1 MYFCIS
7 SKMTNIIFKLRM
19 ITIKKIAEIANVSVG
34 TVDRIIHNRGQVT
47 AENTA
52 NVNAI
57 IKKYNY
63 KKNIFASNLAFNKKF
78 KFAVFL
84 PTNENIEYWQAPL
97 IGIKKA
103 AEELANF
110 GVTIEYIFFDY
121 NITSFKK
128 IANKVLKLDY
138 DGLLYAPIFYEE
150 SVSFLNKYKK
160 KNTSVVLID
169 SNLPEIDSVAYIGQD
184 SYQSGYLGG
193 KLIGYGIKNETNVLI
208 LIINQNVESTSRT
221 NVFLQRIK
229 GFYAYFK
236 EKKGLP
242 KFNFT
247 EMSIKYDVE
256 NQLTVN
262 IFKEI
267 DCVFIPNSRVYIVA
281 KFIKENNLENIRVIG
296 YELLKQNLEYLN
308 EGIIDFLIDQKP
320 EEQGYRGIN
329 HLYKKVVLKESVND
343 LHFMPLEIIVK
354 ENQMFKK

>member
-1 MYFCIS
+1 
-7 SKMTNIIFKLRM
+7 M

-47 AENTA
+47 EENIGK
-52 NVNAI
+52 VNAI
-57 IKKYNY
+57 IKEYGY

-84 PTNENIEYWQAPL
+84 PKNENIEYWQAPI

-110 GVTIEYIFFDY
+110 GVTIDYIYFDY

-128 IANKVLKLDY
+128 IAKKVLKLDY

-150 SVSFLNKYKK
+150 SVSFLTEYKK
-160 KNTSVVLID
+160 KDTPIVMID
-169 SNLPEIDSVAYIGQD
+169 SNLPEIESIAYIGQD

-193 KLIGYGIKNETNVLI
+193 KLISYGIKNDSNVLI
-208 LIINQNVESTSRT
+208 LKINQNVESTSRT

-229 GFYAYFK
+229 GFYAFFK

-247 EMSIKYDVE
+247 EISIKYDVE
-256 NQLTVN
+256 NQLTLN
-262 IFKEI
+262 MFKEI
-267 DCVFIPNSRVYIVA
+267 DCVFIPNSRVHIIA
-281 KFIKENNLENIRVIG
+281 KFIKENKLENIRIVG

-308 EGIIDFLIDQKP
+308 NGIIDFLIHQKP
-320 EEQGYRGIN
+320 EEQGYMGIN
-329 HLYKKVVLKESVND
+329 HLYKKVVLKEPVD
-343 LHFMPLEIIVK
+343 TLHYMPLEIIVK
-354 ENQMFKK
+354 ENCTLAKV